1 LKNSKIKYLPS
12 VLILIFLIFIST
24 NLISK
29 DTNEFYDPARDSLSY
44 LSLAESIDKYN
55 KFERLE
61 YLGQGTETIRTPIYP
76 LLLSLFLNNLKTII
90 LIQSLL
96 HVCSSLILLH
106 MVKKIT
112 SQFVS
117 VFVFFL
123 FLFNPVLVSISQLLI
138 TESIS
143 IFLLSTSLY
152 VLLEK
157 NNKFL
162 FCLICG
168 ILPLVRPAFI
178 VVAFGFLIFMKV
190 FNKDL
195 SLKKFIVLS
204 LLLIL
209 PSLGWT
215 IRNYLQ
221 TDMFIFS
228 SLSSMNLL
236 EETASGIM
244 SINEDFEG
252 GETIFEIINIEYEE
266 RRKWSQILRNE
277 VNLGDL
283 SRVIANAPGPN
294 PHIVTSE
301 YQKYALNVIKDNKIE
316 LVVLGSRS
324 LIYVLFEPGDHLVEY
339 VFKVDNLT
347 LYRYVF
353 TFLNLFIILLSYKN
367 IIQST
372 FNNKKIDTLIL
383 FYLLLLTPLLL
394 LSTPHARFGSILIFF
409 HLLFFSKEVS
419 KKPYF
424 QR

>member
-1 LKNSKIKYLPS
+1 
-12 VLILIFLIFIST
+12 
-24 NLISK
+24 
-29 DTNEFYDPARDSLSY
+29 
-44 LSLAESIDKYN
+44 
-55 KFERLE
+55 
-61 YLGQGTETIRTPIYP
+61 
-76 LLLSLFLNNLKTII
+76 
-90 LIQSLL
+90 
-96 HVCSSLILLH
+96 

-244 SINEDFEG
+244 SINEDFKG

>member
-244 SINEDFEG
+244 SINEDFKG